1 MRPEYGT
8 VRMNGL
14 KCFFDTSAQEATAK
28 INKYVNIISVFTSVS
43 LSHYLPSRPPQ
54 LFPHTYL
61 VLNSEFLRKPYIY
74 IYALSFYMYKPEL
87 LNFVSSSYF
96 SVYMFIHVE
105 SVQNNFNTIKELH
118 NYNNIVH
125 KMSQLN
131 AFSYD

>member
-1 MRPEYGT
+1 
-8 VRMNGL
+8 
-14 KCFFDTSAQEATAK
+14 
-28 INKYVNIISVFTSVS
+28 
-43 LSHYLPSRPPQ
+43 
-54 LFPHTYL
+54 
-61 VLNSEFLRKPYIY
+61 
-74 IYALSFYMYKPEL
+74 MYKPEL